1 MNYRIRL
8 VETDEGWSVSCLDL
22 PGCHSQGVT
31 RAEALAAIREA
42 IVDWLT
48 VEAEEAGIKS
58 AETMEIAV

>member
-1 MNYRIRL
+1 MKYRIRL

-42 IVDWLT
+42 IADWLA
-48 VEAEEAGIKS
+48 VEAEETGIKS